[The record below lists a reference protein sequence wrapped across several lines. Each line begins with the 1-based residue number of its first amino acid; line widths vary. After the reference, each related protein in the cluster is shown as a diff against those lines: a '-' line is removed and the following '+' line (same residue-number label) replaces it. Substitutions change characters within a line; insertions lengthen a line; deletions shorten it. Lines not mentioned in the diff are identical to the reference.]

1 MATVPA
7 PRTLTPALAPL
18 DTVRRLWLI
27 ANLTFSE
34 AVRKRMVWAVILLSA
49 IYLALYGWGVVRFKE
64 TFEST
69 ASRAAQLGRLL
80 RYEQQIDLLVAF
92 GMFVVFFLAG
102 VMGIFASIGTIA
114 GEVDA
119 GTFQAVLPKPIR
131 RWEVVIGKFLGFAL
145 MLALYVGLMTLV
157 IGVMVRFITGYAPAT
172 LPQGAAIIVLS
183 SWWLLAL
190 TVLGSTIFATM
201 ANGIVVYMLYAFSL
215 AATILET
222 IGQTLAIEAME
233 TAGLVGSIILPSQ
246 RVYNYA
252 NYLLQP
258 STNLAFG
265 GGGGLGAA
273 PPSAAI
279 VPFTAG
285 YLVVLLVAACLVFRR
300 KDL

>member
-7 PRTLTPALAPL
+7 PRALAPTFDPL
-18 DTVRRLWLI
+18 DTLRRLWLM
-27 ANLTFSE
+27 ANVTFRE
-34 AVRKRMVWAVILLSA
+34 AVRKRMVWAVVLLSGL
-49 IYLALYGWGVVRFKE
+49 YLAGYGWGVLRFRE
-64 TFEST
+64 TWENT
-69 ASRAAQLGRLL
+69 ASRAAQAGRFL

-92 GMFVVFFLAG
+92 GLFVVFFLAG

-131 RWEVVIGKFLGFAL
+131 RWEIVIGKFLGFAL
-145 MLALYVGLMTLV
+145 MLALYVGLMTV
-157 IGVMVRFITGYAPAT
+157 SIGLMVRVVTGYLPAT
-172 LPQGAAIIVLS
+172 LPQGAAVIVLS
-183 SWWLLAL
+183 AWWLLAL

-215 AATILET
+215 AFTILET
-222 IGQTLAIEAME
+222 IGQTLGIEPME
-233 TAGLVGSIILPSQ
+233 TAGLVGSIALPSQ

-265 GGGGLGAA
+265 GGGGLGSA
-273 PPSAAI
+273 PPSFAI
-279 VPFTAG
+279 VPFAAG